1 MRVEYKGSKVSLSFV
16 ASKAKLSDTPL
27 HSISIPH
34 LELMGPYISALIF
47 LSVPSATFFL
57 DLRLCENKMI
67 HVMINRGKRVYVYG
81 AVFYLR
87 VEYKG
92 GKVSLS
98 FVTSNARVIPL
109 CLISICHLEL
119 MEAVIGKN

>member
-1 MRVEYKGSKVSLSFV
+1 M
-16 ASKAKLSDTPL
+16 
-27 HSISIPH
+27 SI
-34 LELMGPYISALIF
+34 
-47 LSVPSATFFL
+47 
-57 DLRLCENKMI
+57 C
-67 HVMINRGKRVYVYG
+67 G

-98 FVTSNARVIPL
+98 FVTSNARITPL
-109 CLISICHLEL
+109 CLISISHLEL